1 MTLNQEFMDHL
12 LCRTISGDL
21 WHSYSGIDNKIYHC
35 GEKYSRFSSL
45 QCLWEV
51 SSQAPQLSLLCL
63 QAQSSGRDL
72 KLGGDGTDSENQPLS
87 LIYDPQP

>member
-1 MTLNQEFMDHL
+1 MAPGLEAMRPPERADREL
-12 LCRTISGDL
+12 DADKS
-21 WHSYSGIDNKIYHC
+21 SGIM
-35 GEKYSRFSSL
+35 FA
-45 QCLWEV
+45 
-51 SSQAPQLSLLCL
+51 SQTPQLSLLCL